1 MSPAPLLPSTILVRS
16 APLESLPAEL
26 RLRSLE
32 WSLLLATSGRHT
44 VAQIG
49 AHFGLAAE
57 VRDATFAALLARG
70 LVEERPL
77 TLDEHR
83 AALATVAPDEPRTL
97 TDFLAQDAG
106 APAVDFEPLP
116 LPVPPAPRLRLQALL
131 GWLTEGAASAEDG
144 QLNVYRTFLRL
155 DPARLRA
162 HGITT
167 LRFEDDR
174 TIADVDLA
182 HEIVLS
188 AEQTLG
194 RPCPSNVFA

>member
-57 VRDATFAALLARG
+57 VRDATFAALVARG
-70 LVEERPL
+70 LVEERPV

-97 TDFLAQDAG
+97 TDFLAQEAG

-116 LPVPPAPRLRLQALL
+116 LPPAPRLRLQALL
-131 GWLTEGAASAEDG
+131 AWLTEGAASAEDG

-174 TIADVDLA
+174 TIDDVALA
-182 HEIVLS
+182 REIVLS